1 MERSPPVRFAGVVR
15 AQECAGAP
23 QGGGAGRAARCVEG
37 GRVPQG
43 RVASADATPPV
54 TALTGEG
61 GRTSVASA
69 LADGQL
75 FHGLPAR

>member
-1 MERSPPVRFAGVVR
+1 MERSPPVRFAGSVR

-37 GRVPQG
+37 EG

-61 GRTSVASA
+61 GVNKCGISSC
-69 LADGQL
+69 
-75 FHGLPAR
+75 